1 MGARDDDKAELL
13 AFALAFPDA
22 YEDFPW
28 GEEPVVKVGKKIFV
42 FLGSEDPDRVGVAV
56 KLAESHDEA
65 LAMDFT
71 SPSGY
76 GLGRHGWVSASFGPG
91 AEVPVPLLCD
101 WIEESYRL
109 IAGKRRVAALD
120 RRSAGPAGPD
130 RHAR

>member
-1 MGARDDDKAELL
+1 VARRDDDKAELL
-13 AFALAFPDA
+13 RFALSLPDA
-22 YEDFPW
+22 WEDHPW
-28 GEEPVVKVGKKIFV
+28 EESVVKVGSKIFV
-42 FLGSEDPDRVGVAV
+42 FLGSADPAGAGATV
-56 KLAESHDEA
+56 KLRDSHEEA

-120 RRSAGPAGPD
+120 RRAEGSG
-130 RHAR
+130 